1 MSDSLGETTHQAEI
15 IPIATDHPEAVISAL
30 ITTSADLLLIDAGNP
45 RCPAPGPSGVAS
57 RDSTARC

>member
-30 ITTSADLLLIDAGNP
+30 ITTSADMLLIDAGNP
-45 RCPAPGPSGVAS
+45 RWPAPGPSGVAS